1 MIRETI
7 ARMIDFIALL
17 VFILCVLL
25 MLLHTII
32 SLIVDTIM
40 DMISAI
46 PKKKKRRMNK

>member
-7 ARMIDFIALL
+7 ARMIDFIALCI
-17 VFILCVLL
+17 FILCVLL

-40 DMISAI
+40 DVISAI
-46 PKKKKRRMNK
+46 PKKRRKNK